1 MVWPC
6 TCRSA
11 GVGLIADPVNSKNIN
26 GTKDQSHGLTMFGS
40 ENCNPAYFFVVSL
53 SGTESIFD

>member
-6 TCRSA
+6 TCRS

-40 ENCNPAYFFVVSL
+40 ENRKPC
-53 SGTESIFD
+53 IFLRCQPVRDGIDF